1 MTIREFL
8 EQDKERLLSRL
19 SATDKADESI
29 RIMEDEMDRILL
41 KAGEEW
47 KDKRVDVLQSMLT
60 TAKAALPVLDSTGE
74 VKVYDRRENRGS
86 GARKKKGFLM
96 LLFGLLFAG
105 VSFTV
110 GAAVRPES
118 LQVLFYALMGVMQAG
133 GLVSAA
139 VGGGLLGKGRDNR
152 EKDQIFNVTLDADKI
167 YHHMSLLGSAMDQQL
182 EETLALPAPADTDA
196 AETDAAS
203 SSGIDKNQLQL
214 FSNILEAAYAEENSE
229 FASEIAEEVKYYL
242 HQAGIEALDMKAA
255 KKAETEKEG
264 WMTSAERYFDKMP
277 GTESKTLRPALVKD
291 GKVLVKGLYAGDG
304 DRA

>member
-74 VKVYDRRENRGS
+74 VKVYDRRENRGG
-86 GARKKKGFLM
+86 GARKKKGFLL

-105 VSFTV
+105 ISFTL

-118 LQVLFYALMGVMQAG
+118 LQALFYALMGVMQAG

-139 VGGGLLGKGRDNR
+139 VGGGMLGKGRGNS

-182 EETLALPAPADTDA
+182 EETLALPAPAETDG
-196 AETDAAS
+196 AETEAAGA
-203 SSGIDKNQLQL
+203 SGIDKNQLQL
-214 FSNILEAAYAEENSE
+214 FSNILEAAYSEENSE

-264 WMTSAERYFDKMP
+264 WMINAERYFDKMP

-304 DRA
+304 DKA

>member
-1 MTIREFL
+1 
-8 EQDKERLLSRL
+8 
-19 SATDKADESI
+19 
-29 RIMEDEMDRILL
+29 
-41 KAGEEW
+41 
-47 KDKRVDVLQSMLT
+47 
-60 TAKAALPVLDSTGE
+60 
-74 VKVYDRRENRGS
+74 
-86 GARKKKGFLM
+86 
-96 LLFGLLFAG
+96 
-105 VSFTV
+105 
-110 GAAVRPES
+110 
-118 LQVLFYALMGVMQAG
+118 
-133 GLVSAA
+133 
-139 VGGGLLGKGRDNR
+139 
-152 EKDQIFNVTLDADKI
+152 
-167 YHHMSLLGSAMDQQL
+167 MSLLGSAMDQQL